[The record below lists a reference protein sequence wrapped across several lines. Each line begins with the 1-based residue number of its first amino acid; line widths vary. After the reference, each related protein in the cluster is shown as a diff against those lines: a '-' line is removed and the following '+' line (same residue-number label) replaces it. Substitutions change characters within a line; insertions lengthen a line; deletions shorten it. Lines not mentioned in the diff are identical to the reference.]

1 MLLRHQFQLCSF
13 SEVYCVVCYD
23 FHQLTVE
30 IGKHPP
36 WWVDNIIFLAHF
48 HEEDVDPRYPR

>member
-1 MLLRHQFQLCSF
+1 MLLLRSLLCI
-13 SEVYCVVCYD
+13 VVCYD
-23 FHQLTVE
+23 LHQLTVE

-48 HEEDVDPRYPR
+48 HEEDVDPRYLR